1 MTLVSSSETIQHKR
15 SVGEDSRAASS
26 GQSSPLLQSPFR
38 TSSATTCRSPGEFLS
53 DRRGAVYIF
62 WSHSLLWLYVSR
74 AAWFVCLLGTL
85 VSCSKVAEP
94 VQILFTGKTR
104 IGPRKLV
111 FDGVQIFRLERGSLI
126 WDMCWLIGK
135 GSPRL
140 ICNAAIKIEVVF
152 MVVFVQNAVHTRMM
166 ITFS

>member
-1 MTLVSSSETIQHKR
+1 MLPRLDSLRRYCSRPSELRPPRLVAHQ
-15 SVGEDSRAASS
+15 VNFSRTEEVLFIFFGRIACC
-26 GQSSPLLQSPFR
+26 GYMCHVQ
-38 TSSATTCRSPGEFLS
+38 
-53 DRRGAVYIF
+53 RG
-62 WSHSLLWLYVSR
+62 LC
-74 AAWFVCLLGTL
+74 VCLLGTL

-152 MVVFVQNAVHTRMM
+152 VVVFVQNAVHTRMM
-166 ITFS
+166 IMFS